1 MKSTLKASIRGAAG
15 LAFAGLALAACQTTQ
30 VEEAAVTQP
39 LAPMAEPAPY
49 AEGTVFHGI
58 RNGEPVRNTLIAVN
72 GDRYTWQRDADGCTW
87 TMDAGVGLRFG
98 PEANWENCNS
108 SGTTSVTNKSG
119 DIWPLEVG
127 KTVSY
132 EGTDHTVGGND
143 WSADRTCE
151 VEGQARVTTHAG
163 TYDTYKVV
171 CRTKW
176 REMISYMSPDVG
188 AAVRFVQRPTRS
200 DSNSPGSDFELTRI
214 DAK

>member
-1 MKSTLKASIRGAAG
+1 MKSTLKASLRGAAG

-30 VEEAAVTQP
+30 VEEVAVAEP

-58 RNGEPVRNTLIAVN
+58 RNGEQVRNTLIAVE
-72 GDRYTWQRDADGCTW
+72 GDRYTWQRDTDGCTW
-87 TMDAGVGLRFG
+87 TMDAGIALRFG
-98 PEANWENCNS
+98 PEVSWENCNS
-108 SGTTSVTNKSG
+108 SGTTTVTNKSG

-132 EGTDHTVGGND
+132 EGTGYTTGGND

-163 TYDTYKVV
+163 TYDTYKVA

-176 REMISYMSPDVG
+176 REMISYVSPEVG
-188 AAVRFVQRPTRS
+188 AAVKFVQRPTRT
-200 DSNSPGSDFELTRI
+200 DSNSPRTDFELTRI
-214 DAK
+214 EAR